1 MYKALGMYVFAGSF
15 SIGVM
20 NAGYKI
26 DRVLEISDEML
37 EQNAKHFIYNYPDI
51 PVIKRSEWN
60 TDAYKEELKEEEYD
74 LLYANPPCSGLS
86 NINRN
91 ASADSDV
98 NKHIYDVVRMINTI
112 QPKSFII
119 ENAPTLITRGKKIL
133 DYLVQVLKDNYMIT
147 IIRDYA
153 GNHRVPMKRQRTLV
167 VGTKV
172 DLFPTI
178 NSFPVLYSEYEYMT
192 VKQCLE
198 GVEYAHSNMTLVPE
212 RSCKDLEK
220 YYYTVKRGD
229 SIMSTLA
236 KSINSVL
243 DVQVLKELGLS
254 ENRMSQIL
262 KLKEKMDNGKGA
274 YEKSPSRLKEDIAPS
289 LASVIEFI
297 HPIEDRPLYIREY
310 ARLMGYP
317 DTFEFVEDAKV
328 PYIQAIAQGV
338 PVNFAFWIANE
349 LRQNI
354 LNHSCIS
361 WSLDRDYK
369 VRYLNY
375 CNKKHIIE
383 KYFTLEDFLNTDNIC
398 K

>member
-1 MYKALGMYVFAGSF
+1 MFKAIGMGIFAGSF

-20 NAGYKI
+20 NAGYKV

-37 EQNAKHFIYNYPDI
+37 EQNAKHFMHNYPDI
-51 PVIKRSEWN
+51 PIIKRSEWN
-60 TDAYKEELKEEEYD
+60 IDTYKEELKNEEYD

-98 NKHIYDVVRMINTI
+98 NKHIYDVVRMINII

-172 DLFPTI
+172 DLFPAI
-178 NSFPVLYSEYEYMT
+178 NSFPVLYYEYEYMT
-192 VKQCLE
+192 VRQCLE
-198 GVEYAHSNMTLVPE
+198 GVEHAHYNMTLVPE

-236 KSINSVL
+236 KSMNSNL
-243 DVQVLKELGLS
+243 DIQTLKELDLS
-254 ENRMSQIL
+254 ENRISQIL
-262 KLKEKMDNGKGA
+262 KLKEKIDSGKGA

-328 PYIQAIAQGV
+328 PCIQAIAQGV

>member
-1 MYKALGMYVFAGSF
+1 MCKALGMYVFAGSF

-51 PVIKRSEWN
+51 PVVKRSEWN
-60 TDAYKEELKEEEYD
+60 TDVYKEELKEEEYD

-172 DLFPTI
+172 DLFPPI
-178 NSFPVLYSEYEYMT
+178 NSFPVLHYEYEYMT
-192 VKQCLE
+192 VEQCLE
-198 GVEYAHSNMTLVPE
+198 GVEYTHSNMTLVPE

-220 YYYTVKRGD
+220 YYYAVKRGD

-243 DVQVLKELGLS
+243 DVQVLEELGLS

-349 LRQNI
+349 LRQSI

>member
-1 MYKALGMYVFAGSF
+1 
-15 SIGVM
+15 
-20 NAGYKI
+20 
-26 DRVLEISDEML
+26 
-37 EQNAKHFIYNYPDI
+37 
-51 PVIKRSEWN
+51 
-60 TDAYKEELKEEEYD
+60 
-74 LLYANPPCSGLS
+74 
-86 NINRN
+86 
-91 ASADSDV
+91 
-98 NKHIYDVVRMINTI
+98 
-112 QPKSFII
+112 
-119 ENAPTLITRGKKIL
+119 
-133 DYLVQVLKDNYMIT
+133 
-147 IIRDYA
+147 
-153 GNHRVPMKRQRTLV
+153 
-167 VGTKV
+167 
-172 DLFPTI
+172 
-178 NSFPVLYSEYEYMT
+178 
-192 VKQCLE
+192 
-198 GVEYAHSNMTLVPE
+198 
-212 RSCKDLEK
+212 
-220 YYYTVKRGD
+220 
-229 SIMSTLA
+229 MSTLA

-243 DVQVLKELGLS
+243 DVQVLEELGLS

-297 HPIEDRPLYIREY
+297 HPIENRPLYIREY

-349 LRQNI
+349 LRQSI

>member
-37 EQNAKHFIYNYPDI
+37 EQNAKHFIHNYSDI

-98 NKHIYDVVRMINTI
+98 NKHIYDVVRMINTV

-172 DLFPTI
+172 NLFPTI
-178 NSFPVLYSEYEYMT
+178 NSFPVLYHEYEYMT
-192 VKQCLE
+192 VRQCLE
-198 GVEYAHSNMTLVPE
+198 GVEYAQCNMTLVPE

-220 YYYTVKRGD
+220 YYYAVKRGD

-236 KSINSVL
+236 KSMNSNL
-243 DVQVLKELGLS
+243 DIQILKELDLS
-254 ENRMSQIL
+254 ENRISQIL
-262 KLKEKMDNGKGA
+262 KLKEKIDSGKGA

>member
-1 MYKALGMYVFAGSF
+1 MCKALGMYVFAGSF

-60 TDAYKEELKEEEYD
+60 TDEYKEELKEEEYD

-98 NKHIYDVVRMINTI
+98 NKHIYDVVRMINTV

-172 DLFPTI
+172 DLFPPI
-178 NSFPVLYSEYEYMT
+178 NSFPVLHYEYEYMT
-192 VKQCLE
+192 VEQCLE
-198 GVEYAHSNMTLVPE
+198 GVEYTHSNMTLVPE

-220 YYYTVKRGD
+220 YYYAVKRGD

-243 DVQVLKELGLS
+243 DVQVLEELGLS

-349 LRQNI
+349 LRQSI